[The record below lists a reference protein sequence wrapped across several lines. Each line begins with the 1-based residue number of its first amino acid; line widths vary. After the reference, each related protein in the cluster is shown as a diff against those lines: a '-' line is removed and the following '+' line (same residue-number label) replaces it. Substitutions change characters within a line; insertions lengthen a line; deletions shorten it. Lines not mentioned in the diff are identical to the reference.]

1 MTCPHRTRDKCQ
13 CRKPRPGMLNRASE
27 IIRGKSH
34 DKVDWWGSKPE
45 PIHPMDLMIG
55 DRDSDMG
62 AGWAVGARLFQVD
75 EMVGIAGVIDR
86 IIANDDGDEF
96 KPVE

>member
-1 MTCPHRTRDKCQ
+1 
-13 CRKPRPGMLNRASE
+13 
-27 IIRGKSH
+27 
-34 DKVDWWGSKPE
+34 
-45 PIHPMDLMIG
+45 MIG

-96 KPVE
+96 NPVE

>member
-1 MTCPHRTRDKCQ
+1 MVMWTGGC
-13 CRKPRPGMLNRASE
+13 
-27 IIRGKSH
+27 
-34 DKVDWWGSKPE
+34 SKPE
-45 PIHPMDLMIG
+45 PIHPLDLMIG

-96 KPVE
+96 NPVE